1 MSPARWEVV
10 VLRRPVTTSR
20 EYVYDWQAHAGN
32 LSAFGTCAS
41 RGRALRKA
49 RRCLRELEREAR
61 RGDPR

>member
-1 MSPARWEVV
+1 MSAGRWKVV
-10 VLRRPVTTSR
+10 VLRRPLTTSR
-20 EYVYDWQAHAGN
+20 HYVYDWQAHAGN

-61 RGDPR
+61 RGESR